1 MSQLNSELK
10 GIKLMWQ
17 RIKDQPKILVMTC
30 LVIGL
35 VVGMTAWTVS
45 QEGKWYPSIWGV
57 DDQRGALNR
66 LTPEKVLEAVSLIKT
81 GKVYE
86 LGRTYEDVMP
96 LFGTRHFSLRI
107 PQMSGPLGDN
117 KVTWHEEIFSGEIG
131 QVGTQFDGL
140 AHIGIGDLYY
150 NGLPQ
155 SEIATAEGFVKLGME
170 NVGAIV
176 TRGVLIDVVGYKGVE
191 YLEDKYEITAE
202 DLKGTLRKQGTPI
215 RPGDVVLIH
224 TGWGRFWITDNERY
238 NESEPG
244 IGLDAGK
251 YLVEQGI
258 VMVCADNWAIEVVP
272 NPDESIA
279 FPVHQLFLPQNGI
292 YNLENV
298 ITEELAKDEVYE
310 FAFIFTPLKLK
321 GATGSPGSPIAIR

>member
-1 MSQLNSELK
+1 MLRK
-10 GIKLMWQ
+10 IKN
-17 RIKDQPKILVMTC
+17 QPKILVAVF
-30 LVIGL
+30 LSIGL
-35 VVGMTAWTVS
+35 VIGMTAWTVS
-45 QEGKWYPSIWGV
+45 QENRWYPSIWGA

-66 LTPEKVLEAVSLIKT
+66 LTTEKVLGAVSLIKT

-86 LGRTYEDVMP
+86 LGRVYEDAMP

-117 KVTWHEEIFSGEIG
+117 QVTWHEEIFSGEIG
-131 QVGTQFDGL
+131 QIGTQFDGL
-140 AHIGIGDLYY
+140 AHIGIGDIYY
-150 NGLPQ
+150 NGLLQ
-155 SEIATAEGFVKLGME
+155 SEIAKAEGFVKLGVE

-176 TRGVLIDVVGYKGVE
+176 TRGVLIDIVGYKGVE
-191 YLEDKYEITAE
+191 HLEDKYEITAD
-202 DLKGTLRKQGTPI
+202 DLKGALRQQEITIGS
-215 RPGDVVLIH
+215 GDVVLIH
-224 TGWGRFWITDNERY
+224 TGWGRLWITDNERY

-251 YLVEQGI
+251 YLVDQEI

-272 NPDESIA
+272 NPNESIS

-292 YNLENV
+292 YNLENI
-298 ITEELAKDEVYE
+298 ITEELAKDKVYE

-321 GATGSPGSPIAIR
+321 GATGSPGSPIAIH

>member
-1 MSQLNSELK
+1 MLRK
-10 GIKLMWQ
+10 IKN
-17 RIKDQPKILVMTC
+17 QPKILVAVFLSIG
-30 LVIGL
+30 LVIG
-35 VVGMTAWTVS
+35 VTAWTVS
-45 QEGKWYPSIWGV
+45 QENRWYPSIWGA

-66 LTPEKVLEAVSLIKT
+66 LTTEKVLGAVSLIKT

-86 LGRTYEDVMP
+86 LGRVYEDVMP

-117 KVTWHEEIFSGEIG
+117 QVTWHEEIFSGEIG
-131 QVGTQFDGL
+131 QIGTQFDGL
-140 AHIGIGDLYY
+140 AHIGIGDIYY
-150 NGLPQ
+150 NGLLQ
-155 SEIATAEGFVKLGME
+155 SEIAKAEGFVKLGVE

-176 TRGVLIDVVGYKGVE
+176 TRGVLIDIVGYKGVE
-191 YLEDKYEITAE
+191 HLEDKYEITAD
-202 DLKGTLRKQGTPI
+202 DLEGALRQQGITI
-215 RPGDVVLIH
+215 GSGDVVLIH
-224 TGWGRFWITDNERY
+224 TGWGRLWITDNERY

-251 YLVEQGI
+251 YLVDQEI

-272 NPDESIA
+272 NPNESIS

-292 YNLENV
+292 YNLENI
-298 ITEELAKDEVYE
+298 ITEELAKDKVYE

-321 GATGSPGSPIAIR
+321 GATGSPGSPIAIH

>member
-1 MSQLNSELK
+1 MLRK
-10 GIKLMWQ
+10 IKN
-17 RIKDQPKILVMTC
+17 QPKILVAVF
-30 LVIGL
+30 LSIGL
-35 VVGMTAWTVS
+35 VIGMTAWTVS
-45 QEGKWYPSIWGV
+45 QENRWYPSIWGA

-66 LTPEKVLEAVSLIKT
+66 LTTEKVLGAVSLIKT

-86 LGRTYEDVMP
+86 LGRVYEDAMP

-117 KVTWHEEIFSGEIG
+117 QVTWHEEIFSGEIG
-131 QVGTQFDGL
+131 QIGTQFDGL
-140 AHIGIGDLYY
+140 AHIGIGDIYY
-150 NGLPQ
+150 NGLLQ
-155 SEIATAEGFVKLGME
+155 SEIAKAEGFVKLGVE

-176 TRGVLIDVVGYKGVE
+176 TRGVLIDIVGYKGVE
-191 YLEDKYEITAE
+191 HLEDKYEITAD
-202 DLKGTLRKQGTPI
+202 DLEGALRQQGITI
-215 RPGDVVLIH
+215 GSGDVVLIH
-224 TGWGRFWITDNERY
+224 TGWGRLWITDNERY

-251 YLVEQGI
+251 YLVDQEI

-272 NPDESIA
+272 NPNESIS

-292 YNLENV
+292 YNLENI
-298 ITEELAKDEVYE
+298 ITEELAKDKVYE

-321 GATGSPGSPIAIR
+321 GATGSPGSPIAIH

>member
-1 MSQLNSELK
+1 MSRK
-10 GIKLMWQ
+10 IKN
-17 RIKDQPKILVMTC
+17 RPRILVVVS

-35 VVGMTAWTVS
+35 VVGMAAWTVS
-45 QEGKWYPSIWGV
+45 QEDKWYPSVWGA
-57 DDQRGALNR
+57 DDQRGALNH

-86 LGRTYEDVMP
+86 LGRTYEDMMP

-117 KVTWHEEIFSGEIG
+117 QVTWHEEIFSGEIG
-131 QVGTQFDGL
+131 QIGTQFDGL

-155 SEIATAEGFVKLGME
+155 SEIATAEGFVKLGVE

-176 TRGVLIDVVGYKGVE
+176 TRGVLIDVVSYKGVE

-202 DLKGTLRKQGTPI
+202 DLKGALRQQGTTI
-215 RPGDVVLIH
+215 RSGDVVLIH

-251 YLVEQGI
+251 YLVDQEI

-272 NPDESIA
+272 NPDESIS

-292 YNLENV
+292 YNLENI
-298 ITEELAKDEVYE
+298 ITEELAKDKVYE

-321 GATGSPGSPIAIR
+321 GATGSPGSPIAIY

>member
-1 MSQLNSELK
+1 MLRK
-10 GIKLMWQ
+10 IKN
-17 RIKDQPKILVMTC
+17 QPKILVAVFLSIG
-30 LVIGL
+30 LVIG
-35 VVGMTAWTVS
+35 VTAWTVS
-45 QEGKWYPSIWGV
+45 QENRWYPSIWGA

-66 LTPEKVLEAVSLIKT
+66 LTTEKVLGAESLIKT

-86 LGRTYEDVMP
+86 LGRVYEDVMP

-117 KVTWHEEIFSGEIG
+117 QVTWHEEIFSGEIG
-131 QVGTQFDGL
+131 QIGTQFDGL
-140 AHIGIGDLYY
+140 AHIGIGDIYY
-150 NGLPQ
+150 NGLLQ
-155 SEIATAEGFVKLGME
+155 SEIAKAEGFVKLGVE

-176 TRGVLIDVVGYKGVE
+176 TRGVLIDIVGYKGVE
-191 YLEDKYEITAE
+191 HLEDKYEITAD
-202 DLKGTLRKQGTPI
+202 DLEGALRQQGITI
-215 RPGDVVLIH
+215 GSGDVVLIH
-224 TGWGRFWITDNERY
+224 TGWGRLWITDNERY

-251 YLVEQGI
+251 YLVDQEI

-272 NPDESIA
+272 NPNESIS

-292 YNLENV
+292 YNLENI
-298 ITEELAKDEVYE
+298 ITEELAKDKVYE

-321 GATGSPGSPIAIR
+321 GATGSPGSPIAIH

>member
-1 MSQLNSELK
+1 MLRK
-10 GIKLMWQ
+10 IKN
-17 RIKDQPKILVMTC
+17 QPKILVAVF
-30 LVIGL
+30 LSIGL
-35 VVGMTAWTVS
+35 VIGMTAWTVS
-45 QEGKWYPSIWGV
+45 QENRWYPSIWGA

-66 LTPEKVLEAVSLIKT
+66 LTTEKVLGAVSLIKT

-86 LGRTYEDVMP
+86 LGRVYEDAMP

-117 KVTWHEEIFSGEIG
+117 QVTWHEEIFSGEIG
-131 QVGTQFDGL
+131 QIGTQFDGL
-140 AHIGIGDLYY
+140 AHIGIGDIYY
-150 NGLPQ
+150 NGLLQ
-155 SEIATAEGFVKLGME
+155 SEIAKADGFVKLGVE

-176 TRGVLIDVVGYKGVE
+176 TRGVLIDIVGYKGVE
-191 YLEDKYEITAE
+191 HLEDKYEITAD
-202 DLKGTLRKQGTPI
+202 DLEGALRQQGITI
-215 RPGDVVLIH
+215 GSGDVVLIH
-224 TGWGRFWITDNERY
+224 TGWGRLWITDNERY

-251 YLVEQGI
+251 YLVDQEI

-272 NPDESIA
+272 NPNESIS

-292 YNLENV
+292 YNLENI
-298 ITEELAKDEVYE
+298 ITEELAKDKVYE

-321 GATGSPGSPIAIR
+321 GATGSPGSPIAIH

>member
-1 MSQLNSELK
+1 MLRK
-10 GIKLMWQ
+10 IKN
-17 RIKDQPKILVMTC
+17 QPKILVAVF
-30 LVIGL
+30 LSIGL
-35 VVGMTAWTVS
+35 VIGMTAWTVS
-45 QEGKWYPSIWGV
+45 QENRWYPSIWGA

-86 LGRTYEDVMP
+86 LGRVYEDAMP

-117 KVTWHEEIFSGEIG
+117 QVTWHEEIFSGEIG
-131 QVGTQFDGL
+131 QIGTQFDGL
-140 AHIGIGDLYY
+140 AHIGIGDIYY

-155 SEIATAEGFVKLGME
+155 SEIAKAEGFVKLGVE

-191 YLEDKYEITAE
+191 HLEDKYEITAD
-202 DLKGTLRKQGTPI
+202 DLKGALRQQGTTI
-215 RPGDVVLIH
+215 RSGDVVLIH
-224 TGWGRFWITDNERY
+224 TGWGRLWITDNERY

-244 IGLDAGK
+244 IGLDAGR
-251 YLVEQGI
+251 YLVDQEI

-272 NPDESIA
+272 NPDESIS

-292 YNLENV
+292 YNLENI
-298 ITEELAKDEVYE
+298 ITEELAKDKVYE
-310 FAFIFTPLKLK
+310 FSFIFTPLKLK
-321 GATGSPGSPIAIR
+321 GATGSPGSPIAIH